1 MSTEPELSVPEGS
14 GAGLACLL
22 NPIKHHAAAPGTVPL
37 SKPPVAAIPHS
48 LEIVPDKM
56 LPICTENGKNPP
68 DHHFGGAL
76 ADVKLLVKGNAGR
89 WGPVCSFVC
98 SSEWCHSPSLP
109 STALMH
115 TGEPAGKPM

>member
-22 NPIKHHAAAPGTVPL
+22 NPIKHHAAAPGTVLL

-56 LPICTENGKNPP
+56 LPPFAQKMAKIPQTITSVG
-68 DHHFGGAL
+68 L
-76 ADVKLLVKGNAGR
+76 
-89 WGPVCSFVC
+89 W
-98 SSEWCHSPSLP
+98 
-109 STALMH
+109 LM
-115 TGEPAGKPM
+115 